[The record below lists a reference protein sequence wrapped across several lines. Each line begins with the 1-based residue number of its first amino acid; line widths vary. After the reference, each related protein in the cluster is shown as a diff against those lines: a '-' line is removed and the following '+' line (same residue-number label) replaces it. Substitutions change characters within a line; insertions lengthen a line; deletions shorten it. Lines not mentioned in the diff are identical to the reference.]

1 MSNEITNALVA
12 IKPARTAKS
21 GRQLKPVF
29 GSWEGKSL
37 VTESGRLASR
47 KDLGAIQ
54 DLKGAA
60 LTAAYADSVAGF
72 NRLGEA
78 TLAKEQSEVAS
89 GRREMKRIY
98 TNPKSG
104 RTILETAPA
113 NKAVKVSKILEE
125 QGIDSE
131 AVEKILKA
139 LKIA

>member
-37 VTESGRLASR
+37 VTQSGRLASR
-47 KDLGAIQ
+47 KDLGTLQ

-78 TLAKEQSEVAS
+78 SLAREQSEVAS
-89 GRREMKRIY
+89 GRREMKRMY
-98 TNPKSG
+98 TNPKTG

-113 NKAVKVSKILEE
+113 NKADKARKILDEAGVSE
-125 QGIDSE
+125 E